1 MSDYPEADW
10 KYMRALKPALLER
23 LCERI
28 NQKTVSILNDP
39 GKTAYERYLDMF
51 EKTQKADMDVASAF
65 DDWRRSTIS
74 TRILEIYRQG
84 LFTES
89 ELQGF
94 AQQTKERIDAH
105 KPINSTF
112 KCDKRAL
119 VHSLR
124 LGVLNPSRLLG

>member
-1 MSDYPEADW
+1 MSDFPEADW

-39 GKTAYERYLDMF
+39 AKTAYERYLDIF
-51 EKTQKADMDVASAF
+51 EKTQKDDMDVASAF

-74 TRILEIYRQG
+74 IRIIEIYRQE

-89 ELQGF
+89 DLQGF
-94 AQQTKERIDAH
+94 TQQTKERIDAY
-105 KPINSTF
+105 KPIKKKKT
-112 KCDKRAL
+112 
-119 VHSLR
+119 
-124 LGVLNPSRLLG
+124 